1 MQSDPGNVATD
12 TRPVPVTPAGPLA
25 LVQAAIERNMGADE
39 LGKLVALAERMEANR
54 AAAAF
59 NGAMNRCQERLPKI
73 VRNKDNTQTRSRYAD
88 LEAINRA
95 IVPVYTSEG
104 LSLSFG
110 EDECKV
116 PGHVRIVCDVA
127 HVGGH
132 TKRYFGDFALDG
144 AGFKGTANKTDVQ
157 AKGST
162 LAYGRR
168 YLECLIFNLTI
179 ADEDRDGAP
188 PDLGKITA
196 EQVKELRDL
205 IEEKQANLPSFLT
218 WLKTRNGADCIE
230 DIPRR
235 DFAAVL
241 AVVRNKNQKPVT
253 PNGGK

>member
-1 MQSDPGNVATD
+1 MPDEVD

-25 LVQAAIERNMGADE
+25 LVQQTIAQNMGPDE
-39 LGKLVALAERMEANR
+39 IGKIVALVERIEATR
-54 AAAAF
+54 ALTAF
-59 NGAMNRCQERLPKI
+59 NGAMNRCQERLPNI
-73 VRNKDNTQTRSRYAD
+73 VRNKDNKQTNSRYAN
-88 LEAINRA
+88 LESINRA

-110 EDECKV
+110 EDDCKLA
-116 PGHVRIVCDVA
+116 GHVRIVCDVA

-188 PDLGKITA
+188 PDLGKITTD
-196 EQVKELRDL
+196 QVKELRDL
-205 IEEKQANLPSFLT
+205 ISEKQANLPSFLT
-218 WLKTRNGADCIE
+218 WLKTRNGAECIE

-241 AVVRNKNQKPVT
+241 AVVRNKNQKPAIT
-253 PNGGK
+253 NGGK